1 MNLDDLHRIYFLG
14 IGGIG
19 MSALA
24 RYFHAK
30 GVKVSGYDK
39 TPTTLTSRLQSEG
52 IDIHFEDDITK
63 IPDDIDLVI
72 FTPAIPVELNEFRH
86 IKKSGIKIKKRSDV
100 LGKLTQN
107 KKAIAVAGTH
117 GKTTVS
123 TLIAYLLKQSEV
135 DCNALLGGIAKN
147 YDSNFLIS
155 EKSDWMVVE
164 ADEFDKSF
172 LQLYPLIEVIT
183 SADADHLD
191 IYSNINNLKNSFGK
205 FAAQIR
211 KDGTIIIKKG
221 VEINLDQMPDCRIFE
236 YALDEQTDFFADN
249 IRLKNELYEFDFVT
263 PEETIKNIVLG
274 IPGLINVENAV
285 AALAVAWLAGVTEY
299 EMKAVLPLFS
309 GIKRRFDYQV
319 KSEKI
324 IYIDDYA
331 HHPEEIRSFVMSV
344 KKLYPGKKILGVF
357 QPHLFSRTRDF
368 AGGFAESLELLD
380 EIILMPVYPAR
391 EKPIEGVGSEMI
403 LDKIAKPGKLLSS
416 KENLINNIA
425 VKEFDIL
432 LTLGAGDID
441 QMVLPIKHYLTKT
454 EQTK

>member
-1 MNLDDLHRIYFLG
+1 MSDLHRIYFLG

-19 MSALA
+19 MSSLA

-39 TPTTLTSRLQSEG
+39 TPTALTNRLQSEG

-72 FTPAIPVELNEFRH
+72 YTPAIPVELNEFRH
-86 IKKSGIKIKKRSDV
+86 IKKSGIKIKKRSEV

-172 LQLYPLIEVIT
+172 LQLHPLIEVIT

-221 VEINLDQMPDCRIFE
+221 VEINLGQVPDCRIFE

-249 IRLKNELYEFDFVT
+249 IRLKNEFYEFDFVT

-285 AALAVAWLAGVTEY
+285 
-299 EMKAVLPLFS
+299 
-309 GIKRRFDYQV
+309 
-319 KSEKI
+319 
-324 IYIDDYA
+324 
-331 HHPEEIRSFVMSV
+331 
-344 KKLYPGKKILGVF
+344 
-357 QPHLFSRTRDF
+357 
-368 AGGFAESLELLD
+368 
-380 EIILMPVYPAR
+380 
-391 EKPIEGVGSEMI
+391 
-403 LDKIAKPGKLLSS
+403 
-416 KENLINNIA
+416 
-425 VKEFDIL
+425 
-432 LTLGAGDID
+432 
-441 QMVLPIKHYLTKT
+441 
-454 EQTK
+454 